1 MPSSSPSSAEPRR
14 DAGSGG
20 RVVTGSVRSAI
31 ETVVLATD
39 LGRPSEAA
47 TTQAIVLAV
56 GLKARLLILNVVDQ
70 RRGRAIGGQG
80 KIRPV
85 EEREARALAARDVVQ
100 QARAAGADA
109 RFLVWDGD
117 IAEGIVAAA
126 DAEHANVIVMG
137 TRGRAGVERSI
148 LGSVSDDVIRHA
160 HCPVMVVR
168 PSLNDR
174 SGWDGRRVL

>member
-1 MPSSSPSSAEPRR
+1 
-14 DAGSGG
+14 
-20 RVVTGSVRSAI
+20 VTGEAVAAL

-47 TTQAIVLAV
+47 TAQAIGLAI
-56 GLKARLLILNVVDQ
+56 GLKARLLVLNVVDQ
-70 RRGRAIGGQG
+70 RRGRAIGGPG

-85 EEREARALAARDVVQ
+85 EEREARALAAREVVQ
-100 QARAAGADA
+100 RARAAGADA

-117 IAEGIVAAA
+117 VAEGIVAAA

-148 LGSVSDDVIRHA
+148 LGSVSDAVIRSA

-168 PSLNDR
+168 PSIGERQNP
-174 SGWDGRRVL
+174 DGGPVS